1 MRLSPSSTPFKTRGL
16 ALILV
21 AAAGLTACS
30 TQQQLAAD
38 PPAVEPAYPAYEP
51 PVVESSSPPPPSE
64 SPSPSALSKPTPT
77 ATPKPTAAR
86 PTGTPCHPGAGALA
100 FTRDAASRH
109 TESFANRSANAH
121 CCADS
126 GSQPHDSYAD
136 AASSCLASDCCVVC
150 SVQPGPHDSGD
161 RQPGL
166 NQHHWAADTAERR
179 SLVGRS
185 NGHQSSGNN
194 GCA

>member
-1 MRLSPSSTPFKTRGL
+1 MNRRLWRVRASPTIGIAVSFRL
-16 ALILV
+16 AH
-21 AAAGLTACS
+21 AN
-30 TQQQLAAD
+30 AD
-38 PPAVEPAYPAYEP
+38 GYAQADG
-51 PVVESSSPPPPSE
+51 
-64 SPSPSALSKPTPT
+64 
-77 ATPKPTAAR
+77 
-86 PTGTPCHPGAGALA
+86 GTPYRHGSCHPGAGALA

-109 TESFANRSANAH
+109 TESVANRSANAH